1 MAVYINRHCWRKHLY
16 DYCCNMWVSVSC
28 QPIHCRGCNKELL
41 DKDSATP
48 LLLSVKSGKANA
60 VQALIDGG
68 CDVNTK
74 DRDSKT
80 TVYWAAE
87 EGHVE
92 VLRVSTLLA
101 LVSI

>member
-1 MAVYINRHCWRKHLY
+1 
-16 DYCCNMWVSVSC
+16 MWVSVSC